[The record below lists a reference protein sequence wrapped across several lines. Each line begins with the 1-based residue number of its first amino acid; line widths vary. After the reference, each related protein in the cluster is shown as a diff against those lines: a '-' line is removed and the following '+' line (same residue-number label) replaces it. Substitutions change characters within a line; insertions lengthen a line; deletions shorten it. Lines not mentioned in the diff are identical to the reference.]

1 MTCVVFASVAG
12 APGVSTLTVGVAASW
27 PDPQRRRILIEADP
41 DGGRLGA
48 HLGIGTE
55 PGLMALTV
63 AARLRALLAADVV
76 DHGAAVVGEW
86 WLVPA
91 PPSAEH
97 AHAALAQGAPALARA
112 IGGEQDWLWLV
123 DAGRLSTRSP
133 TMPLAAAADL
143 VVLVSDGS
151 LAALQ
156 LLPTRVDALVGA
168 GCPVAIVLSGDSDWP
183 DSEIGEFCGCD
194 VLGRLPRVRPRRMGP
209 RAMNSSEWRP
219 WWAAVRHVC
228 GVLRTVDAGPA
239 ASPVAAPAGLATIQ
253 EAAQEAAR

>member
-1 MTCVVFASVAG
+1 MSCVVFASVAG
-12 APGVSTLTVGVAASW
+12 APGVSTLTVGIAASW
-27 PDPQRRRILIEADP
+27 PDPERRRIVLEADP

-48 HLGIGTE
+48 DLGVGTE
-55 PGLMALTV
+55 PGLMSLTV
-63 AARLRALLAADVV
+63 AARSRALAAADIVAN
-76 DHGAAVVGEW
+76 GAASVGAW

-97 AHAALAQGAPALARA
+97 THAALGQAAPALARTIA
-112 IGGEQDWLWLV
+112 GEHDWLWLV

-133 TMPLAAAADL
+133 AMPLAAAADL

-168 GCPVAIVLSGDSDWP
+168 GCPVAVVLVGDSDWP
-183 DSEIGEFCGCD
+183 EAEIGEFCGCD
-194 VLGRLPRVRPRRMGP
+194 VLGRVPRVRTRRVGP

-219 WWAAVRHVC
+219 WWAAVRNVC
-228 GVLRTVDAGPA
+228 AVLRSVDRDVGA
-239 ASPVAAPAGLATIQ
+239 AAHADRVPTQEVA
-253 EAAQEAAR
+253 R

>member
-1 MTCVVFASVAG
+1 MSCIVFASVAG
-12 APGVSTLTVGVAASW
+12 APGVSTLSVGVAASW
-27 PDPQRRRILIEADP
+27 PDPERRRIVLEADP

-48 HLGIGTE
+48 QLGIGTE

-63 AARLRALLAADVV
+63 AARSRALAAPDVV
-76 DHGAAVVGEW
+76 ANGAAVGAW

-112 IGGEQDWLWLV
+112 VAGEPEWLWLI

-133 TMPLAAAADL
+133 AMPLAVAADL
-143 VVLVSDGS
+143 VVLVTDGS

-168 GCPVAIVLSGDSDWP
+168 GCPVAVVLSGDSDWP
-183 DSEIGEFCGCD
+183 GSEIGDFCGCD
-194 VLGRLPRVRPRRMGP
+194 VLARVPRVRTRRVGP

-219 WWAAVRHVC
+219 WWAAVRNLC
-228 GVLRTVDAGPA
+228 AVLRSVGPDH
-239 ASPVAAPAGLATIQ
+239 APASAGVPGGLAT
-253 EAAQEAAR
+253 AQEAASEAAR

>member
-12 APGVSTLTVGVAASW
+12 APGVSTLTVGIAASW
-27 PDPQRRRILIEADP
+27 PDAQRNRIVVEADP

-48 HLGIGTE
+48 DLGVGTE

-63 AARLRALLAADVV
+63 AARSRPLAADDIVSN
-76 DHGAAVVGEW
+76 GAARVGTW

-97 AHAALAQGAPALARA
+97 AHAALAQGAPSLARTVVA
-112 IGGEQDWLWLV
+112 EQEWLWLV

-133 TMPLAAAADL
+133 AMPLAAAADL
-143 VVLVSDGS
+143 VVVVTDGS

-168 GCPVAIVLSGDSDWP
+168 SCPVGVVLAGDSDWP
-183 DSEIGEFCGCD
+183 EAEIGDFCGCD
-194 VLGRLPRVRPRRMGP
+194 VLGRVPRVRARRAGP
-209 RAMNSSEWRP
+209 RAMNSSEWRS
-219 WWAAVRHVC
+219 WWTAVRDLC
-228 GVLRTVDAGPA
+228 AVLRSVDHGRPTA
-239 ASPVAAPAGLATIQ
+239 AAAAITDAAATH
-253 EAAQEAAR
+253 EAAR